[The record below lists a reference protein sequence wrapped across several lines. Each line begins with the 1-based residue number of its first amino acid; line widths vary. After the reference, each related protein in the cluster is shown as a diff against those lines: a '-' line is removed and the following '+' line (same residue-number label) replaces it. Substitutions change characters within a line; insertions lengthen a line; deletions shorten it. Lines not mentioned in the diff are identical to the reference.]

1 MPVNSLWIDKCVLL
15 DMIEPKWELGI
26 IQLFRNTSMKTII
39 RSIILLLFIVFYMI
53 VAISQSY
60 AAGEGDFHAVATY
73 ECIGLYFKSP
83 DLGQCDVQF
92 RRDGASNWRDAYPL
106 VYDSRDNQYRGSIVG
121 LQPDTSYS
129 VKITLKSKS
138 HELSCKTRNDS
149 FPIGKI
155 TYLDGGISSK
165 PLVITESGTPEA
177 YHLIT
182 PAKDTRATI
191 DVRNA
196 ENYTC
201 VIDANYVIVRG
212 VEFSNAAI
220 HGLVIKS
227 RRHDNI
233 IEDCHFVFW
242 GRVGGPRT
250 YGNEGGMDSAIYAER
265 HAGNLTVQR
274 NLIENPRGASN
285 DWDTGHPNGPQAIT
299 LINSSG
305 GNVIRYNEIHSTE
318 DHGYNDGIGG
328 ASNFSF
334 EGSPNRDSDI
344 YGNIIANVWDDAIE
358 SEGANMNVRIFNNYI
373 EKTFQDI
380 ATACTSKGP
389 LYIFRNVF
397 GQSRRTHRD
406 PLGGSMIKVGQ
417 RDEFGGG
424 RKFVF
429 HNTAIQPKGAF
440 NVFSGHVNPNTVTR
454 NNIFD
459 CPGRLT
465 SSRQV
470 DVPCDFDY
478 DLFTGSE
485 RGIARERHG
494 IRGNPAFV
502 KSYGLEFYPSSTT
515 TRIQWGKVPV
525 QQGDRTVNLTDPVTT
540 VPNPVIDSGV
550 RIPNF
555 NDDYAGKAPDL
566 GAFELGLPPIRF
578 GRRAVSDIWAPWEL
592 H

>member
-1 MPVNSLWIDKCVLL
+1 MEAINYCIKIFFFVVFCLAA
-15 DMIEPKWELGI
+15 GI
-26 IQLFRNTSMKTII
+26 SE
-39 RSIILLLFIVFYMI
+39 
-53 VAISQSY
+53 SY
-60 AAGEGDFHAVATY
+60 ATEDNNFYAIATY

-83 DLGQCDVQF
+83 DIGQCNVQF
-92 RRDGASNWRDAYPL
+92 RQDGTSTWREGYPL
-106 VYDSRDNQYRGSIVG
+106 VYDLRDNEYRGSIVG
-121 LQPDTSYS
+121 LQPDMSYS
-129 VKITLKSKS
+129 VKITLDGKSR
-138 HELSCKTRNDS
+138 ELECKTRNDS
-149 FPIGKI
+149 FSIDKI
-155 TYLDGGISSK
+155 TYLEGGSTSK
-165 PLVITESGTPEA
+165 PLIITESGSPEGC
-177 YHLIT
+177 HLVM
-182 PAKDTRATI
+182 PAQDSKATI

-196 ENYTC
+196 EDYTC
-201 VIDANYVIVRG
+201 VVDADYVIVRG
-212 VEFSNAAI
+212 VEFRNAAI

-227 RRHDNI
+227 GHHDI
-233 IEDCHFVFW
+233 VIEDCHFTLW
-242 GRVGGPRT
+242 GRIGGPRT
-250 YGNEGGMDSAIYAER
+250 YGNEGGMDSAVYAER
-265 HAGNLTVQR
+265 HAGNLTIQR

-299 LINSSG
+299 LINSRG
-305 GNVIRYNEIHSTE
+305 GNVIRYNEIRSTE
-318 DHGYNDGIGG
+318 DHGYNDGFGG

-397 GQSRRTHRD
+397 GESRRTHRD
-406 PLGGSMIKVGQ
+406 PLGGSMIKVGE

-429 HNTAIQPKGAF
+429 HNTAIQPRGAF
-440 NVFSGHVNPNTVTR
+440 HVFSGHVNPNTVTR

-465 SSRQV
+465 SSREV
-470 DVPCDFDY
+470 EIPCDFDY
-478 DLFTGSE
+478 DLFTGSD
-485 RGIARERHG
+485 RGIAREQHG

-502 KSYGLEFYPSSTT
+502 KSYGLEFYPASTT
-515 TRIQWGKVPV
+515 TRIKWGKVPT
-525 QQGDRTVNLTDPVTT
+525 QFGDITVTLTDPVTT

-566 GAFELGLPPIRF
+566 GAFELGRPPIRF

>member
-1 MPVNSLWIDKCVLL
+1 MDTFMRNIN
-15 DMIEPKWELGI
+15 
-26 IQLFRNTSMKTII
+26 LFLF
-39 RSIILLLFIVFYMI
+39 ILLFTTTN
-53 VAISQSY
+53 ISKLYSAAEDNFY
-60 AAGEGDFHAVATY
+60 AAPTY

-83 DLGQCDVQF
+83 NLGDCYIQF
-92 RRDGASNWRDAYPL
+92 RQNGTSTWRQGYPL
-106 VYDSRDNQYRGSIVG
+106 VHDPRDDEYRGSIVG
-121 LQPDTSYS
+121 LKPHTTYGIK
-129 VKITLKSKS
+129 VTLNNRTY
-138 HELSCKTRNDS
+138 ELICKTRNDH

-155 TYLDGGISSK
+155 TYLEEGMHLK
-165 PLVITESGTPEA
+165 PLVITESGTAEG

-182 PAKDTRATI
+182 PAEDSKATI

-196 ENYTC
+196 EEYTC
-201 VIDANYVIVRG
+201 VIDADYVILRG
-212 VEFSNAAI
+212 IEFKNAAI
-220 HGLVIKS
+220 HGLLIKS
-227 RRHDNI
+227 KRHDNV
-233 IEDCHFVFW
+233 IEDCHFTFW
-242 GRVGGPRT
+242 GRIGGPRT
-250 YGNEGGMDSAIYAER
+250 YGNQGNTDSAIYAER
-265 HAGNLTVQR
+265 GSGNLTIQR

-285 DWDTGHPNGPQAIT
+285 DWDTGHPAGPQAIT

-305 GNVIRYNEIHSTE
+305 GNVIRYNEIRSTE
-318 DHGYNDGIGG
+318 DHGFNDAIGG
-328 ASNFSF
+328 GSNFSF
-334 EGSPNRDSDI
+334 EGSPHRDSDI

-358 SEGANMNVRIFNNYI
+358 SEGANMNVRIWNNYI
-373 EKTFQDI
+373 EKTFQHI

-440 NVFSGHVNPNTVTR
+440 HVFSGHVNPNTVTR

-470 DVPCDFDY
+470 GTPCDFDY
-478 DLFTGSE
+478 DLFTGME

-494 IRGNPAFV
+494 IRGNPSFI
-502 KSYGLEFYPSSTT
+502 KSYALEFYPSSTT
-515 TRIQWGKVPV
+515 TKIKWGKVPI
-525 QQGDRTVNLTDPVTT
+525 QQGDKTVTLTDPVMT
-540 VPNPVIDSGV
+540 VPNSIVDSAV
-550 RIPNF
+550 LLANF

-566 GAFELGLPPIRF
+566 GAFELGRPPIRF
-578 GRRAVSDIWAPWEL
+578 GRRATSNHWVPWEL
-592 H
+592 Y